1 MSDWLAAEDLDG
13 AWDRL
18 DHPDRQSTMMWRAV
32 VAQSIRDMASVDTR
46 IALEAAI
53 WLDTDDYRCVC
64 DLALLD
70 PHALSTAIRE
80 AMAPENPIYR
90 KALTSH
96 LSDVITAWAGP
107 IEDLEA
113 A

>member
-1 MSDWLAAEDLDG
+1 MTDWLDAEDLDG

-18 DHPDRQSTMMWRAV
+18 DHRDRQEVMLWRAV
-32 VAQSIRDMASVDTR
+32 VAQAIRDMASVDTG

-53 WLDTDDYRCVC
+53 WLDTDDYRSVC
-64 DLALLD
+64 ELALLE
-70 PHALSTAIRE
+70 PCALGDAIRD
-80 AMAPENPIYR
+80 AMGQENPIYR

-96 LSDVITAWAGP
+96 LSDTITSWARP
-107 IEDLEA
+107 VEDQQA